1 MRNIFMKFIANEP
14 AMLIGN
20 SLIIA
25 DLHIGLECELGM
37 ECKAKKLI
45 QDAIQ
50 HIKRLLK
57 ETGAKQLII
66 LGDVKHRITEKG
78 SLSDTSELEW
88 KVEQETPAVLKEIQ
102 NQGIEIIV
110 VKGNHDGRLKM
121 PTEDEICIEE
131 NEKKYCLIHGHK
143 SPSQEA
149 MRADFIIMAHA
160 HPAVSFRDRMG
171 KRTVRKVWV
180 KGKPNKALKEKYPE
194 MNLDM
199 QFIIMPAF
207 NEFITGSPINEAGLV
222 GPLLKKQMFKISK
235 AQLFLLNGVE
245 IDFKTLFKK

>member
-1 MRNIFMKFIANEP
+1 MRFIANEP
-14 AMLIGN
+14 AMLIGK

-25 DLHIGLECELGM
+25 DLHMGIECELGM
-37 ECKAKKLI
+37 ECRVKKII
-45 QDAIQ
+45 QDSIQ

-57 ETGAKQLII
+57 ETDAKQLII
-66 LGDVKHRITEKG
+66 LGDVKHRITETG
-78 SLSDTSELEW
+78 SSSDTSELEW
-88 KVEQETPAVLKEIQ
+88 KVEQETPMVLKEIQ
-102 NQGIEIIV
+102 DQGIEIKI

-121 PTEDEICIEE
+121 PAEDEICIEE
-131 NEKKYCLIHGHK
+131 KGKKYCLIHGHK

-149 MRADFIIMAHA
+149 MQSDFIIMAHA

-171 KRTVRKVWV
+171 KRTVRKVWI
-180 KGKPNKALKEKYPE
+180 KGKPSKALKEKYPD
-194 MNLDM
+194 MNPEM